1 MRLTVLASGSSGNAT
16 YLEAGGSGLLI
27 DAGLSPRRLKA
38 LLSRVGRGFG
48 NVGAVLL
55 THAHADHTRGVR
67 SLGHDLGIPV
77 FAATEVEAGLNG
89 LAAAGVE
96 AGMEFDVA
104 GLAATFFEVPHDS
117 PTYGVRVSGGDGD
130 VAVATDLGEAEPE
143 VLRWMRGAETVVLEA
158 NHDPE
163 WLARGPYSARL
174 KRRISSSSGHLS
186 NRQAADAALA
196 LAPHGL
202 SDLVLAH
209 LSEKNN
215 SPARACGTV
224 HGALRGAGHGGIRV
238 RAALA
243 KHPTP
248 WIEVGLPPEAPEY
261 VYRYARADTA
271 EPGQLF
277 GLD

>member
-16 YLEAGGSGLLI
+16 YLESGGSGLLI
-27 DAGLSPRRLKA
+27 DAGLSSRRLKS
-38 LLSRVGRGFG
+38 LLSRVGRDFG
-48 NVGAVLL
+48 DVGAVLL
-55 THAHADHTRGVR
+55 THAHADHTRGAR
-67 SLGHDLGIPV
+67 SLDRDFGIPV
-77 FAATEVEAGLNG
+77 FAAREVEAGLNG
-89 LAAAGVE
+89 LAATPVE
-96 AGMEFDVA
+96 AGTGFDVG
-104 GLAATFFEVPHDS
+104 GLAAVFFEVPHDS
-117 PTYGVRVSGGDGD
+117 PTYGVRVSGGDGE
-130 VAVATDLGEAEPE
+130 VAVATDLGETAPE
-143 VLRWMRGAETVVLEA
+143 VLRWMRGAEAVVLEA
-158 NHDPE
+158 NHDLE

-174 KRRISSSSGHLS
+174 KRRISSRSGHLS
-186 NRQAADAALA
+186 NRQAADAALT

-224 HGALRGAGHGGIRV
+224 HGALRAAGHGGVRV

-261 VYRYARADTA
+261 EYRYSGGEAA
-271 EPGQLF
+271 ESGQLF